1 MKRIALAAML
11 GALAFAPAAYA
22 DTTINWLHIA
32 SNPPEVKLM
41 TDAAKEYEAAH
52 PGIHI
57 NMQFL
62 ENEAFKAKL
71 TTLLQSNDAPDVFYS
86 WGGGVLSEQVKA
98 GVMGPIDA
106 NVPDDVKTNIGA
118 AGIGAFTRDGHIYGL
133 AQNVS
138 EVVFWYN
145 KPLFAK
151 AGVDASTMNTWDGFL
166 AGVKKLKDAGVTP
179 IALGNKD
186 KWPTAFYWDY
196 LAVRL
201 GGQDEFNKA
210 ATGDGDGFAAPEYVE
225 AGKKLLELATLQPFQ
240 EGFEAASYGDA
251 SGYFG
256 DGKAAMHL
264 MGDWDYGAMKDN
276 SASKKGIADAD
287 LGIMPFPAF
296 SDGKGD
302 PSDVLGGIN
311 GWIFSKNASPEA
323 VKFMDWYTA
332 KDTQSKFAAGGFF
345 IPIVAGA
352 SDALANPFQQEVAKN
367 LGKAHWLSIFF
378 DQQLGPAVGGTVN
391 DISAALATNS
401 MTAEDAANEMKQAVA
416 DNK

>member
-1 MKRIALAAML
+1 MKRIALVATL

-32 SNPPEVKLM
+32 SNPPEVQLM

-52 PGIHI
+52 PGIHV

-71 TTLLQSNDAPDVFYS
+71 TTLLQSDQAPDVFYS
-86 WGGGVLSEQVKA
+86 WGGGVLSDQVKA
-98 GVMGPIDA
+98 GVMGPIES
-106 NVPDDVKTNIGA
+106 NVPDDVKAAIGP
-118 AGIGAFTRDGHIYGL
+118 AGIGAFTRDGHLYGL

-145 KPLFAK
+145 KKLLAQAK
-151 AGVDASTMNTWDGFL
+151 VDPSTMGTWDGFI
-166 AGVKKLKDAGVTP
+166 AGVKALKAAGITP

-201 GGQDEFNKA
+201 GGQDEFNDA
-210 ATGDGDGFAAPEYVE
+210 AAGKGDGFAGADYVE
-225 AGKKLLELATLQPFQ
+225 AGKKLLELAQLQPFQ

-256 DGKAAMHL
+256 DGKAALHL

-276 SASKKGIADAD
+276 SASKKGLPDED
-287 LGIMPFPAF
+287 LGIMPFPSVA
-296 SDGKGD
+296 GAKGD
-302 PSDVLGGIN
+302 PTDVLGGIN
-311 GWIFSKNASPEA
+311 GWIFSKKASPEA
-323 VKFMDWYTA
+323 VKFMDWYLS
-332 KDTQSKFAAGGFF
+332 KDNMSKFAKGGYF
-345 IPIVAGA
+345 IPITAGA

-367 LGKAHWLSIFF
+367 LGKAHWLAIFF
-378 DQQLGPAVGGTVN
+378 DQQLGPSVGGTVN

-401 MTAEDAANEMKQAVA
+401 MTAEDAANQMKQAVQDA
-416 DNK
+416 Q